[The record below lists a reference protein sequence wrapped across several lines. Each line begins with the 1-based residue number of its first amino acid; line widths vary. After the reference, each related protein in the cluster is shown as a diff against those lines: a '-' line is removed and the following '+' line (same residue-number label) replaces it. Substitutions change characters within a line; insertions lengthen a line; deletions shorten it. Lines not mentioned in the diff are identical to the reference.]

1 QEAYT
6 MFVDL
11 MNDVAETFAD
21 RFLKVQLVIEEGPPP
36 EPQAAAPVSTKRYNA
51 LGVLEEQMPEARMI
65 GTAVV
70 EDVGPAETPNEKEAV
85 VRRDPLIVGAG
96 RARSV
101 SELNAAPT
109 PPVDWTSV
117 GRNDPCPCGSGKKF
131 KKCHG
136 ASM

>member
-1 QEAYT
+1 

-11 MNDVAETFAD
+11 MNDVAETFTD

-36 EPQAAAPVSTKRYNA
+36 GQLDAPPPPPAPTRRYNA
-51 LGVLEEQMPEARMI
+51 MGVLENISSDGNGA
-65 GTAVV
+65 
-70 EDVGPAETPNEKEAV
+70 GPAEVLDMGPTETPSEKPAAT
-85 VRRDPLIVGAG
+85 RRDPVIVGAG

-101 SELNAAPT
+101 ADLSTGPAA
-109 PPVDWTSV
+109 PVDWTSV

-136 ASM
+136 ANM